1 MLTLQTHHSTH
12 YLGGISLSKKSSFS
26 QCMDGWLDARHTTL
40 ADKCWVVE
48 DILASL
54 ACAKT
59 KQKLSEIVFIV
70 REPV

>member
-1 MLTLQTHHSTH
+1 MALGKQGHTHP
-12 YLGGISLSKKSSFS
+12 G
-26 QCMDGWLDARHTTL
+26 HTTL
-40 ADKCWVVE
+40 GEECWVVE